1 MELYELR
8 QRQSLPLEAKI
19 TMSQQRI
26 REWHEHWD
34 GQVYVSFSGGKD
46 SSVLL
51 HLVRSLYPEVPA
63 AFVDT
68 GLEFP
73 AIRSFVRSVENV
85 IWLHPEKRFQEI
97 VQEYGYPVVSKDIAR
112 SVYYA
117 RKGSNWVLHRFQGQ
131 NPDGTPSQWYA
142 SRQKKW
148 KKLLDAPFKISDM
161 CCHWMKERP
170 LLKLERELRPFIGI
184 LAEESDRRT
193 AAYLQNGCNAF
204 NAKKPNSK
212 PMGFWREQDVLEYIR
227 KYDVPYA
234 REIYGEIVE
243 KDDGRLTTTLET
255 RTGCYV
261 CPFGQS
267 CRRPKGAETRY
278 QRLKRL
284 YPKQYAYCM
293 RPLEENGLGMKPVL
307 DFLEIPYE

>member
-34 GQVYVSFSGGKD
+34 GQVYVSSSGGKD

-73 AIRSFVRSVENV
+73 AIRNFVRSVENV
-85 IWLHPEKRFQEI
+85 IWLRPEKRFQEI

-117 RKGSNWVLHRFQGQ
+117 RKGSNWALRRFQGQ

-142 SRQKKW
+142 SRQRKW
-148 KKLLDAPFKISDM
+148 KKLLDAPFKISDKRYVLSLDEGTPAAEAGKGAKTVHRHS
-161 CCHWMKERP
+161 CGGERP
-170 LLKLERELRPFIGI
+170 ANRRVS
-184 LAEESDRRT
+184 AEW
-193 AAYLQNGCNAF
+193 L
-204 NAKKPNSK
+204 
-212 PMGFWREQDVLEYIR
+212 
-227 KYDVPYA
+227 
-234 REIYGEIVE
+234 
-243 KDDGRLTTTLET
+243 
-255 RTGCYV
+255 
-261 CPFGQS
+261 
-267 CRRPKGAETRY
+267 
-278 QRLKRL
+278 
-284 YPKQYAYCM
+284 
-293 RPLEENGLGMKPVL
+293 
-307 DFLEIPYE
+307 

>member
-19 TMSQQRI
+19 TMSLQRI

-85 IWLHPEKRFQEI
+85 IWLRPEKRFQEI

-117 RKGSNWVLHRFQGQ
+117 RKGSNWALHRFQGQ
-131 NPDGTPSQWYA
+131 NPDGTPSQW
-142 SRQKKW
+142 
-148 KKLLDAPFKISDM
+148 
-161 CCHWMKERP
+161 
-170 LLKLERELRPFIGI
+170 
-184 LAEESDRRT
+184 
-193 AAYLQNGCNAF
+193 
-204 NAKKPNSK
+204 
-212 PMGFWREQDVLEYIR
+212 
-227 KYDVPYA
+227 
-234 REIYGEIVE
+234 
-243 KDDGRLTTTLET
+243 
-255 RTGCYV
+255 
-261 CPFGQS
+261 
-267 CRRPKGAETRY
+267 
-278 QRLKRL
+278 
-284 YPKQYAYCM
+284 
-293 RPLEENGLGMKPVL
+293 
-307 DFLEIPYE
+307 

>member
-19 TMSQQRI
+19 TMSLQRI

-85 IWLHPEKRFQEI
+85 IWLRPEKRFQEI

-117 RKGSNWVLHRFQGQ
+117 RKGSNWALHRFQGQ
-131 NPDGTPSQWYA
+131 NSDGTPSQWYA

-184 LAEESDRRT
+184 LATGEPPRICRMAVMRLMQRSPTPSRWVSGGNRT
-193 AAYLQNGCNAF
+193 CWNISASTTFPMLVRSMARLS
-204 NAKKPNSK
+204 KK
-212 PMGFWREQDVLEYIR
+212 
-227 KYDVPYA
+227 
-234 REIYGEIVE
+234 
-243 KDDGRLTTTLET
+243 TT
-255 RTGCYV
+255 V
-261 CPFGQS
+261 
-267 CRRPKGAETRY
+267 A
-278 QRLKRL
+278 
-284 YPKQYAYCM
+284 
-293 RPLEENGLGMKPVL
+293 
-307 DFLEIPYE
+307 

>member
-85 IWLHPEKRFQEI
+85 IWLRPEKRFAI
-97 VQEYGYPVVSKDIAR
+97 
-112 SVYYA
+112 
-117 RKGSNWVLHRFQGQ
+117 
-131 NPDGTPSQWYA
+131 T
-142 SRQKKW
+142 
-148 KKLLDAPFKISDM
+148 
-161 CCHWMKERP
+161 
-170 LLKLERELRPFIGI
+170 
-184 LAEESDRRT
+184 RR
-193 AAYLQNGCNAF
+193 C
-204 NAKKPNSK
+204 
-212 PMGFWREQDVLEYIR
+212 
-227 KYDVPYA
+227 
-234 REIYGEIVE
+234 
-243 KDDGRLTTTLET
+243 
-255 RTGCYV
+255 
-261 CPFGQS
+261 
-267 CRRPKGAETRY
+267 
-278 QRLKRL
+278 
-284 YPKQYAYCM
+284 
-293 RPLEENGLGMKPVL
+293 
-307 DFLEIPYE
+307 

>member
-1 MELYELR
+1 M
-8 QRQSLPLEAKI
+8 
-19 TMSQQRI
+19 
-26 REWHEHWD
+26 
-34 GQVYVSFSGGKD
+34 
-46 SSVLL
+46 LL

-85 IWLHPEKRFQEI
+85 IWLRPEKRFQEI

-117 RKGSNWVLHRFQGQ
+117 RKGSNWALHRFQGQ

-170 LLKLERELRPFIGI
+170 A
-184 LAEESDRRT
+184 AE
-193 AAYLQNGCNAF
+193 AG
-204 NAKKPNSK
+204 
-212 PMGFWREQDVLEYIR
+212 
-227 KYDVPYA
+227 
-234 REIYGEIVE
+234 
-243 KDDGRLTTTLET
+243 
-255 RTGCYV
+255 
-261 CPFGQS
+261 
-267 CRRPKGAETRY
+267 KGAKTVHRHSCGGE
-278 QRLKRL
+278 
-284 YPKQYAYCM
+284 
-293 RPLEENGLGMKPVL
+293 RPANRRVSAEWL
-307 DFLEIPYE
+307 

>member
-73 AIRSFVRSVENV
+73 AIRNFVRSVENV
-85 IWLHPEKRFQEI
+85 IWLRPEKRFQEI

-117 RKGSNWVLHRFQGQ
+117 RKGSNR
-131 NPDGTPSQWYA
+131 
-142 SRQKKW
+142 
-148 KKLLDAPFKISDM
+148 I
-161 CCHWMKERP
+161 
-170 LLKLERELRPFIGI
+170 
-184 LAEESDRRT
+184 RT
-193 AAYLQNGCNAF
+193 
-204 NAKKPNSK
+204 
-212 PMGFWREQDVLEYIR
+212 V
-227 KYDVPYA
+227 
-234 REIYGEIVE
+234 
-243 KDDGRLTTTLET
+243 
-255 RTGCYV
+255 
-261 CPFGQS
+261 
-267 CRRPKGAETRY
+267 RRPSGTLPGRESGKSCWTR
-278 QRLKRL
+278 RLKS
-284 YPKQYAYCM
+284 AICAAI
-293 RPLEENGLGMKPVL
+293 G
-307 DFLEIPYE
+307 

>member
-85 IWLHPEKRFQEI
+85 IWLRPEKRFQEI

-117 RKGSNWVLHRFQGQ
+117 RKGSNWALHRFQGQ
-131 NPDGTPSQWYA
+131 NSDGTPSQWYA

-161 CCHWMKERP
+161 CGHWLPER
-170 LLKLERELRPFIGI
+170 LLVTLQRELSRFIGF
-184 LAEESDRRT
+184 LAD
-193 AAYLQNGCNAF
+193 
-204 NAKKPNSK
+204 
-212 PMGFWREQDVLEYIR
+212 
-227 KYDVPYA
+227 
-234 REIYGEIVE
+234 
-243 KDDGRLTTTLET
+243 
-255 RTGCYV
+255 
-261 CPFGQS
+261 
-267 CRRPKGAETRY
+267 
-278 QRLKRL
+278 
-284 YPKQYAYCM
+284 
-293 RPLEENGLGMKPVL
+293 
-307 DFLEIPYE
+307 

>member
-1 MELYELR
+1 M
-8 QRQSLPLEAKI
+8 
-19 TMSQQRI
+19 
-26 REWHEHWD
+26 
-34 GQVYVSFSGGKD
+34 
-46 SSVLL
+46 LL

-85 IWLHPEKRFQEI
+85 IWLRPEKRFQEI

-117 RKGSNWVLHRFQGQ
+117 RKGSNWALHRFQGQ
-131 NPDGTPSQWYA
+131 NSDGTPSQWYA

-227 KYDVPYA
+227 KYAVPYA

-267 CRRPKGAETRY
+267 CRRPKGTETRY

>member
-19 TMSQQRI
+19 TMSLQRI

-85 IWLHPEKRFQEI
+85 IWLRPEKRFQEI

-117 RKGSNWVLHRFQGQ
+117 RRAATGHCTGFR
-131 NPDGTPSQWYA
+131 
-142 SRQKKW
+142 
-148 KKLLDAPFKISDM
+148 
-161 CCHWMKERP
+161 
-170 LLKLERELRPFIGI
+170 
-184 LAEESDRRT
+184 DRIRT
-193 AAYLQNGCNAF
+193 A
-204 NAKKPNSK
+204 
-212 PMGFWREQDVLEYIR
+212 
-227 KYDVPYA
+227 
-234 REIYGEIVE
+234 
-243 KDDGRLTTTLET
+243 
-255 RTGCYV
+255 
-261 CPFGQS
+261 
-267 CRRPKGAETRY
+267 RRP
-278 QRLKRL
+278 
-284 YPKQYAYCM
+284 
-293 RPLEENGLGMKPVL
+293 NGTLPGRKSGKSCWTHRSKSV
-307 DFLEIPYE
+307 ICAAIG